1 MKQKNDLHDVITGMA
16 SLGEIYLRITA
27 RLWSLYEQ
35 NPGIRF
41 SARTAMV
48 RAGYT
53 MDEYDL
59 RKMVDQFLHG
69 TSVIPVT
76 KGERTFLY
84 HYAEQFNDPV
94 LTQEMVT
101 AFASGDREERVRF
114 TETMQEQLS
123 LFPDPSLGFS
133 DLASFGY
140 LQMDLF
146 PVRKEIAMEILQF
159 REINVYCIYSD
170 GRRETVSDMKMLQAH
185 QGMFGVKCE
194 QWTAYY
200 LEAFRSGRT
209 VQFSFREPEKQY
221 RIYQWKQDAKD
232 RRDCS
237 FLPYDVVLSMGVS
250 IEVSHYDL
258 MYESS
263 IQKKATLDDIFE
275 KFNLDR
281 PEDFRGHSLSVS
293 DVVAI
298 EEDGIWACYYVD
310 SFGFRMVEDFL
321 PAGAEMVHVPE
332 VDRKMT
338 GGSRVAEIPQPK
350 DGARPSEAA
359 GQDMRAELSGD
370 RESDQD
376 RKDDTI
382 ADQSLADASQ
392 SDLSQSDQQTP
403 DYMAAGEEQ
412 NNNREIVTPKSLK
425 GGRIR

>member
-1 MKQKNDLHDVITGMA
+1 
-16 SLGEIYLRITA
+16 
-27 RLWSLYEQ
+27 
-35 NPGIRF
+35 
-41 SARTAMV
+41 
-48 RAGYT
+48 
-53 MDEYDL
+53 
-59 RKMVDQFLHG
+59 
-69 TSVIPVT
+69 
-76 KGERTFLY
+76 
-84 HYAEQFNDPV
+84 
-94 LTQEMVT
+94 
-101 AFASGDREERVRF
+101 
-114 TETMQEQLS
+114 
-123 LFPDPSLGFS
+123 
-133 DLASFGY
+133 
-140 LQMDLF
+140 MDLF
-146 PVRKEIAMEILQF
+146 PVRKEIAVEILQF

-221 RIYQWKQDAKD
+221 RIYQWKQDAED

-298 EEDGIWACYYVD
+298 EEEGIWVCYYVD

-321 PAGAEMVHVPE
+321 PTGAEMVHVPE
-332 VDRKMT
+332 EDRKMT
-338 GGSRVAEIPQPK
+338 EDSRVAKIPQME
-350 DGARPSEAA
+350 DGERSSEAVR
-359 GQDMRAELSGD
+359 QDMRVEMSGN
-370 RESDQD
+370 RGSDQVQQEKLITS
-376 RKDDTI
+376 RPQ
-382 ADQSLADASQ
+382 AEHSLPDQSI
-392 SDLSQSDQQTP
+392 P
-403 DYMAAGEEQ
+403 DYPVEE
-412 NNNREIVTPKSLK
+412 NMRGDERETGTPKSLK

>member
-16 SLGEIYLRITA
+16 SLGDIYLRITA
-27 RLWSLYEQ
+27 RLRSLYEQ
-35 NPGIRF
+35 NPSIRF

-48 RAGYT
+48 RAGYA

-59 RKMVDQFLHG
+59 RKMVDQLLHG
-69 TSVIPVT
+69 TSVLPVT

-94 LTQEMVT
+94 LTQEMVM
-101 AFASGDREERVRF
+101 AFASGDREERARL
-114 TETMQEQLS
+114 TETMQEQLV

-133 DLASFGY
+133 
-140 LQMDLF
+140 
-146 PVRKEIAMEILQF
+146 
-159 REINVYCIYSD
+159 NVYCIYSD

-221 RIYQWKQDAKD
+221 RIYQWKQDAED

-298 EEDGIWACYYVD
+298 EEEGIWVCYYVD

-321 PAGAEMVHVPE
+321 PTGAEMVHVPE
-332 VDRKMT
+332 EDRKMT
-338 GGSRVAEIPQPK
+338 EDSRVAKIPQME
-350 DGARPSEAA
+350 DGERSSEAVR
-359 GQDMRAELSGD
+359 QDMRVEMSGN
-370 RESDQD
+370 REF
-376 RKDDTI
+376 
-382 ADQSLADASQ
+382 DQSQKGMLITARPQAEHSLPDQ
-392 SDLSQSDQQTP
+392 SIP
-403 DYMAAGEEQ
+403 DYPPEE
-412 NNNREIVTPKSLK
+412 NVRGDERETGTPKSLK